1 MNEPIQE
8 PIKEQ
13 KERIV
18 TFYSNLKSEIGHVEI
33 KFDFK
38 ESDFKKLSQEDEK
51 EGDVRTSTFKIFC
64 GIDKIKELLKELTG
78 QETHIA
84 EFSIYE
90 EPSK

>member
-1 MNEPIQE
+1 MNPTQE
-8 PIKEQ
+8 
-13 KERIV
+13 KERV
-18 TFYSNLKSEIGHVEI
+18 FTFYSNLKSEAGHVEI

-38 ESDFKKLSQEDEK
+38 ESEFKKLSEQK
-51 EGDVRTSTFKIFC
+51 EGEGEVVNSTYGILC
-64 GIDKIKELLKELTG
+64 GVDKLRELLKELTG